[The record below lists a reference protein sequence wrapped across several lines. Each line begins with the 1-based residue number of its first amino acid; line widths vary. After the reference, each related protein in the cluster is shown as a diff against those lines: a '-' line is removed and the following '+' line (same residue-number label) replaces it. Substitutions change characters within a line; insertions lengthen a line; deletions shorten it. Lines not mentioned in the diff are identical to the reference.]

1 MIPSIQHKFLIGFLV
16 IFAAAFLVL
25 NHFVARIVES
35 GNEKI
40 MTQDL
45 LALKKNSNVYVKQ
58 AFLINHFDQDETYF
72 REIARD
78 MVDELRR
85 VASNEVAAYSVD
97 GRLLASSG
105 DADSFAASGDGD
117 LNNALSGKTSYTV
130 RHSNGE
136 ATVSYSY
143 PVVIEGNKVGIM
155 RFSKDYTYLYE
166 RSERILAFIRYTTIA
181 IFAAAF
187 LFSYVLS
194 RHITIPIARLTR
206 ATTEVADGHLDVRLR
221 STRRRD
227 EVGQLTRNFGRM
239 LGKIKLQIGKI
250 ESDRDRMTE
259 LYRHRKRF
267 YDNVTHELKTPL
279 TSILGYA
286 ELVRDVGPRDGELFA
301 KGMKHIAEESQRLH
315 SLVVELL
322 EQSREADDRRDFER
336 TEVSPIVRDV
346 CEGMRFK
353 AERYGL
359 RIDCEADGGAAVDGS
374 PDRLRQLAINLVD
387 NAIKYGEA
395 SSDIVVRVREEAGYA
410 VLSVSNRLDSADGE
424 GIAEASAAREPGS
437 LGLGLGICRR
447 IAADHG
453 GSLETGSSNGIATV
467 IAKIPLWNEN
477 KSEGEEMGR

>member
-16 IFAAAFLVL
+16 IFAASYLVL

-58 AFLINHFDQDETYF
+58 AFLINHYDHDETYF

-97 GRLLASSG
+97 GQLLASSG
-105 DADSFAASGDGD
+105 VDPFAATGGED
-117 LNNALSGKTSYTV
+117 LSNALNGKTSYTV
-130 RHSNGE
+130 RHSNAE

-166 RSERILAFIRYTTIA
+166 RSERILSFIRYTTIA

-221 STRRRD
+221 PTRRRD

-239 LGKIKLQIGKI
+239 VGKIKLQIGKI
-250 ESDRDRMTE
+250 ESDRDRMAE

-286 ELVRDVGPRDGELFA
+286 ELVRDVGPRDEELFA

-322 EQSREADDRRDFER
+322 EQSREADDRQDYGR
-336 TEVSPIVRDV
+336 TELGAIVRDV

-359 RIDCEADGGAAVDGS
+359 RIDCEARGAAVDGS
-374 PDRLRQLAINLVD
+374 ADRLRQLAINLVD

-395 SSDIVVRVREEAGYA
+395 STAIVVRVREEAGDA
-410 VLSVSNRLDSADGE
+410 VLSVSNRLDSAVGD
-424 GIAEASAAREPGS
+424 GIAETSAAREPGS

-453 GSLETGSSNGIATV
+453 GSLETESSDGLATV
-467 IAKIPLWNEN
+467 VARIPLWSG
-477 KSEGEEMGR
+477 SEGEEMGR